1 MTVQALIDA
10 LNKVE
15 DKSLPVYYYDGFGDY
30 GNIDEIETHEG
41 EDGDVVL
48 FEKFPQWSP
57 EPPIDG
63 TDTIFVEMKE

>member
-1 MTVQALIDA
+1 MTMQELIDT

-15 DKSLPVYYYDGFGDY
+15 DKSLPVYYYYGFGDY
-30 GNIDEIETHEG
+30 GDIDEIDTHEG

-48 FEKFPQWSP
+48 FEKFPQWSS
-57 EPPIDG
+57 EPPIDE